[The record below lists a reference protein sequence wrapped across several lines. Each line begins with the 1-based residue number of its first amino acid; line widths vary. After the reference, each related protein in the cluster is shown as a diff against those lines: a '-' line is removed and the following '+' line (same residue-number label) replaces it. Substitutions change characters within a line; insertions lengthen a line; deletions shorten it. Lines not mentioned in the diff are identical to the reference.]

1 MNSIE
6 VWRAIRAVLL
16 ADATFVA
23 NLDSSTA
30 VLESQPDAPLVD
42 GCVTIKV
49 LDDLP
54 NIELTTLG
62 RWEPRIQLNFYSS
75 DPLKAESMKTRADV
89 LLTIPTSRTQPID
102 SANYRIS
109 GLVRRSGNDL
119 GPVVTLREGKTLRHV
134 ATTWSAVVTKLA

>member
-6 VWRAIRAVLL
+6 VWRAIRAVLV

-23 NLDSSTA
+23 NLDNATA
-30 VLESQPDAPLVD
+30 VLESQPNAPLVD
-42 GCVTIKV
+42 GCATIKV
-49 LDDLP
+49 MDDAP
-54 NIELTTLG
+54 NTGLTTLG

-75 DPLKAESMKTRADV
+75 DPLKVEAMKTRADV
-89 LLTIPTSRTQPID
+89 LLSIPVSRTQPID

-109 GLVRRSGNDL
+109 ELVRRNANDL
-119 GPVVTLREGKTLRHV
+119 GPVVKLREDKTLRHI